1 MQYAKRAF
9 TIAEQAAR
17 LIDRGLVCGDP
28 VRLEKYL
35 ANIGYYRLSA
45 YWHPFELPTNGTS
58 RNHHFQPDTSF
69 DKVLKLYIFDRK
81 LRLLVIEA
89 IERIEVAV
97 RTRWATALAMRH
109 GSHAHM
115 EAALFRD
122 PIRHSQDLEKI
133 ATELGKSNEPFVV
146 HYRNQYEEPPLPP
159 IWAIVETMTLGTLS
173 RWFKNTC
180 ETAAK
185 KEVAQALA
193 MPNIEVL
200 EQVLHTL
207 TPIRNICAHHGR
219 LWNRRFPMAL
229 PVIRRLQ
236 VSMVAPDATHHQARH
251 LFNYLVVL
259 SALMN
264 ALNQKSSWT
273 RRVME
278 FVETLDDSGR
288 RSMGFP
294 ADWRARPVWNI

>member
-1 MQYAKRAF
+1 MRYAKRPF
-9 TIAEQAAR
+9 TIAEQASR
-17 LIDRGLVCGDP
+17 LIDRGLVCNDP
-28 VRLEKYL
+28 DRLEKYL

-45 YWHPFELPTNGTS
+45 YWHPFELPSNGIS
-58 RNHHFQPDTSF
+58 RNHHFLPETSF
-69 DKVLKLYIFDRK
+69 EKVLNLYIFDRK
-81 LRLLVIEA
+81 LRLLVMEA
-89 IERIEVAV
+89 MERIEVAV

-115 EAALFRD
+115 EAGLFRN
-122 PIRHSQDLEKI
+122 PYQHTRDLEKI

-146 HYRNQYEEPPLPP
+146 HYRNQYDEPSLPP

-180 ETAAK
+180 ETSAK

-193 MPNIEVL
+193 MPTIEVL

-229 PVIRRLQ
+229 PVIRRLRGNL
-236 VSMVAPDATHHQARH
+236 VEPDAPHHQARH

-264 ALNQKSSWT
+264 TINHRSSWT

-278 FVETLDDSGR
+278 FVGTLDESGR

-294 ADWRARPVWNI
+294 DDWLDRQPWC

>member
-1 MQYAKRAF
+1 MLYAKRPF
-9 TIAEQAAR
+9 TIAEQTSR
-17 LIDRGLVCGDP
+17 LIDRGLVCNDP
-28 VRLEKYL
+28 GRLEKYL

-45 YWHPFELPTNGTS
+45 YWHPFELPANGNS

-69 DKVLKLYIFDRK
+69 EKILNLYIFDRK
-81 LRLLVIEA
+81 LRLLVMEA

-97 RTRWATALAMRH
+97 RTRWASALAMRH

-115 EAALFRD
+115 MSCLFRD
-122 PIRHSQDLEKI
+122 KARHSSDLDKI
-133 ATELGKSNEPFVV
+133 AAELGKSSEPFVV
-146 HYRNQYEEPPLPP
+146 HYRKQYDEPSLPP

-180 ETAAK
+180 ETEAK

-236 VSMVAPDATHHQARH
+236 GSLVAPNAPHHQARH

-264 ALNQKSSWT
+264 ALNHKSSWT
-273 RRVME
+273 HRVME
-278 FVETLDDSGR
+278 FVNTLDEAGR

-294 ADWRARPVWNI
+294 ADWHERNPWKL